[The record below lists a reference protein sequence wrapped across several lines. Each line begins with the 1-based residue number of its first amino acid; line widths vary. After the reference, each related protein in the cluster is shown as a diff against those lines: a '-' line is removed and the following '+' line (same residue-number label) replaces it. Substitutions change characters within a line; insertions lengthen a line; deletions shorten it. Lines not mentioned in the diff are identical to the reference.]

1 MPLSLLAL
9 LWVLWCALHS
19 LLVARATVRW
29 VEQRWFGSRRWYRLC
44 YNTVSLV
51 TLVPLALATRS
62 LPGEAVLS
70 WQGGLATMPRLALL
84 LVAFALFWGGA
95 QRYDFATFLGLRQ
108 LRQGQTAL
116 LLGEDRTFVAS
127 GVFALTRHPWYLGSF
142 LLLWTLFPAYPPPLL
157 LAVAILS
164 GYLLLGSWLEEQK
177 ILAEHGD
184 SYRAYQNRVSMF
196 FPWKWLL
203 GRLRRGRVG

>member
-1 MPLSLLAL
+1 MTLLAL

-29 VEQRWFGSRRWYRLC
+29 AEQRWSGSTRWYRLC
-44 YNTVSLV
+44 YNTVSLL
-51 TLVPLALATRS
+51 TLAPLVVFTRS
-62 LPGEAVLS
+62 LPGEAVFS
-70 WQGGLATMPRLALL
+70 WQGGLATMLRLVLL
-84 LVAFALFWGGA
+84 LLAFTLFWGGA
-95 QRYDFATFLGLRQ
+95 RRYDFATFIGLRQ
-108 LRQGQTAL
+108 LRQGRASL
-116 LLGEDRTFVAS
+116 LLGEEHTFVAS

-142 LLLWTLFPAYPPPLL
+142 LLLWALFPAYPPPLL

-184 SYRAYQNRVSMF
+184 SYRAYQGRVSMF
-196 FPWKWLL
+196 FPWKWIR
-203 GRLRRGRVG
+203 GQLRRH